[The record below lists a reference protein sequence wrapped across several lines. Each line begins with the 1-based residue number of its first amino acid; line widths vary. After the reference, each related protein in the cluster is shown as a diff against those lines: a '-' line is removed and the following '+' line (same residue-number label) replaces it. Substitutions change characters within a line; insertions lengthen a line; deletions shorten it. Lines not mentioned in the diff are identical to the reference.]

1 MRPIHVAIATGLVL
15 ALSCH
20 SAIAQW
26 KWRDAGGHVTASDLP
41 PPSSVPEH
49 NILSRPD
56 PRHAANA
63 PRPPSAASSPA
74 GLGPRPSSTNTDPEL
89 DARRKRAADELKLQQ
104 KQAQESN
111 DAANRENCAHARAQL
126 AVLSGGQRMARAT
139 PQGEKEVLD
148 DKGRA
153 EEMQRAGSII
163 ASNCK

>member
-1 MRPIHVAIATGLVL
+1 MRPIHLAIATGFVL

-20 SAIAQW
+20 SAVAQW
-26 KWRDAGGHVTASDLP
+26 KWRDAAGHVTASDLP
-41 PPSSVPEH
+41 PPSSVPEQ

-63 PRPPSAASSPA
+63 PRPPAAASSPG
-74 GLGPRPSSTNTDPEL
+74 GLGPRSSSANTDPEL
-89 DARRKRAADELKLQQ
+89 EARRKRAADEQKLQQ

-111 DAANRENCAHARAQL
+111 DAARSDICARAQAQL

-139 PQGEKEVLD
+139 AQGEKEVLD

-153 EEMQRAGSII
+153 DETQRANTII